1 LKISS
6 IKAIPICGWKKLM
19 SEVYKMNEITASLM
33 TTGLFVLILLGSII
47 VAKIYNWIERKL
59 DERMM
64 RLTL

>member
-1 LKISS
+1 
-6 IKAIPICGWKKLM
+6 
-19 SEVYKMNEITASLM
+19 MNEITASLM